1 MGQVERG
8 VCLCCASEPIT
19 VKNFDIGH
27 VVAFSRGGSNE
38 IGNLRPVSCRQA
50 GGAERV
56 ELRSAPICGHCNNSM
71 GTQHMG
77 DYQRSVYPDAPAICG
92 EDPVGSAV
100 LADTVLTGGG
110 AEGGTEGVPRADG
123 TVYITMEHV
132 EAIQPVV
139 ARPAGRESNNNSC
152 QQYSF
157 CLVVIIAVTF
167 VVLMVV

>member
-8 VCLCCASEPIT
+8 MCLCCASEPIT

-38 IGNLRPVSCRQA
+38 IENLRP
-50 GGAERV
+50 
-56 ELRSAPICGHCNNSM
+56 ICGYCNNSM
-71 GTQHMG
+71 GTQHMA
-77 DYQRSVYPDAPAICG
+77 DYQRSMYPDAPAICG
-92 EDPVGSAV
+92 EDPVGDAV
-100 LADTVLTGGG
+100 LVGGG
-110 AEGGTEGVPRADG
+110 ADG

-139 ARPAGRESNNNSC
+139 ARSAVANSHANTC

-157 CLVVIIAVTF
+157 CLIIIVVITF
-167 VVLMVV
+167 VVLMVI

>member
-38 IGNLRPVSCRQA
+38 IGNLRPV
-50 GGAERV
+50 
-56 ELRSAPICGHCNNSM
+56 CGHCNNSM
-71 GTQHMG
+71 GTQHMAE
-77 DYQRSVYPDAPAICG
+77 YQRSVYPDAPAICG
-92 EDPVGSAV
+92 EDPVGEG
-100 LADTVLTGGG
+100 LAGGG
-110 AEGGTEGVPRADG
+110 ADAALAGGGANG
-123 TVYITMEHV
+123 SVYITMEHV

-139 ARPAGRESNNNSC
+139 AQPAGRESNNNSC